1 MKTEHDKALSWFESL
16 SPEEQ
21 LEVLKTS
28 GYKEET
34 ELSFLIGKR
43 KNTIKALHDLQVSFL
58 ADISELTDKIES
70 MCQHDW
76 TESEFLYDDHDGWS
90 KVKITSTYRCKC
102 KVCGKVNTFTKT
114 SSF

>member
-43 KNTIKALHDLQVSFL
+43 KNTIKALTIYKFL
-58 ADISELTDKIES
+58 
-70 MCQHDW
+70 
-76 TESEFLYDDHDGWS
+76 F
-90 KVKITSTYRCKC
+90 
-102 KVCGKVNTFTKT
+102 
-114 SSF
+114 